1 MALIDKASLLMVP
14 STYEAG
20 KLYNVLPSGNRAPD
34 STDQNS
40 GYDQTRA
47 DFDFDR
53 GSNTAATRIGSDG
66 LLKKYRENLL
76 VQSNQFDTTWTKT
89 NTTLTSGQ
97 IGYDGGSNAWKVEA
111 TNGVHRVEQ
120 NVNFSG
126 VNTISVYAKKGNA
139 TLLRMQTQTGGTDV
153 FFDLNDGTIDFQE
166 AAAVDAQI
174 EAVGTAGWYRCS
186 MTINETGT
194 NLRFLVQSS
203 RYSVS
208 DGDYLF
214 IQSAQLESGLVSTD
228 YLESTSVTGKAGVLV
243 DLPRINFDANGE
255 NGSLLL
261 EPSRLQMLKYSE
273 YANEWDVDSNVTTTI
288 NAATSPEGV
297 LNAVKLEGLTTSAN
311 NQIFRFIGSNT
322 GVSVVGK
329 TFSCSLYIKPVNPND
344 VGKNIELSIQRTAG
358 DYEGLNQTFEIDS
371 ADWKRYDLSYTFTGA
386 GSGNQTGVTFK
397 VLRNSTTIDDIYC
410 FGAQCEEASY
420 PSSYIPNNGESGG
433 ITRAAD
439 FMSSTNNLLAGADD
453 MAWFVDYTLEKESTS
468 SFRNQFGYR
477 DNADA
482 NFYMVQFPN
491 SNTHEFRY
499 RGVGGVNVDMTPSI
513 DESTYGLHRK
523 IVYLKRGTTL
533 KVFCNGSQISTTTNA
548 GATTFSTTN
557 ENFEVGSNYPPEM
570 NIKEFVVFNGTI
582 SDAEAITLTTL

>member
-53 GSNTAATRIGSDG
+53 GTDHAATRVNADG
-66 LLKKYRENLL
+66 LIEKYRENKLL
-76 VQSNQFDTTWTKT
+76 QSNQFDTTWT
-89 NTTLTSGQ
+89 NASSSETSGQ
-97 IGYDGGSNAWKVEA
+97 SGYDGTNNAWLL
-111 TNGVHRVEQ
+111 TTTGTGGYIIQ
-120 NVNFSG
+120 NV
-126 VNTISVYAKKGNA
+126 VNTGVQTFSVYAKANTYNFIRIQLNGSGADKRIDVD
-139 TLLRMQTQTGGTDV
+139 LR
-153 FFDLNDGTIDFQE
+153 DGTT
-166 AAAVDAQI
+166 
-174 EAVGTAGWYRCS
+174 GTAGSGNITAKATSIGDGWYRVEIVS
-186 MTINETGT
+186 NTTSSAARIYAIVGDNDLTGT
-194 NLRFLVQSS
+194 SGS
-203 RYSVS
+203 IY
-208 DGDYLF
+208 

-228 YLESTSVTGKAGVLV
+228 YLDSTDVTAKAGVLV
-243 DLPRINFDANGE
+243 DLPRINYDANGE
-255 NGSLLL
+255 NGALLL
-261 EPSRLQMLKYSE
+261 EPSRLQMLRYSE

-322 GVSVVGK
+322 GVSVVGE

-410 FGAQCEEASY
+410 YGAQCEEASY
-420 PSSYIPNNGESGG
+420 PSSYIPNHGESGG
-433 ITRAAD
+433 VTRAAD
-439 FMSSTNNLLAGADD
+439 TITSGTITAPLSGGYTAFIELETLSTSVYNQIQFRETAANYVLRIGNQINVGAGSTIQTNTTGMNKFALQVSSGGAYELFKNGSSVATGTGITHDIELIKTDLAGQD
-453 MAWFVDYTLEKESTS
+453 VK
-468 SFRNQFGYR
+468 
-477 DNADA
+477 
-482 NFYMVQFPN
+482 
-491 SNTHEFRY
+491 
-499 RGVGGVNVDMTPSI
+499 
-513 DESTYGLHRK
+513 
-523 IVYLKRGTTL
+523 
-533 KVFCNGSQISTTTNA
+533 QIA
-548 GATTFSTTN
+548 
-557 ENFEVGSNYPPEM
+557 
-570 NIKEFVVFNGTI
+570 VFNEALT
-582 SDAEAITLTTL
+582 DAECVTLTTL